1 MKTHFITFFFGC
13 VFALGLMLGGNI
25 QTRGDIPSAIMPNEI
40 PLEKIMNQRLGI
52 PNFFRKINQRST
64 NITIAYLGGSITA
77 GAGASDD
84 QKSYRGRVTSYIR
97 SKLPDFEV
105 KEINAGLGGTGSF
118 LGAFRVKRDCM
129 NAHPDLVFIEFA
141 VNDAGETEK
150 QCVAYLEGIV
160 RQIWTSNPE
169 CDIVLIY
176 TATENW
182 FNIYNKAG
190 DLPASVKAH
199 EKVADYYGIPSINV
213 GIAAEMMVENKKWE
227 TKDFSLDG
235 VHPTDAGYAL
245 YADMIVRS
253 GETALSQWKADSPEV
268 QRVPLPSP
276 ISMLPLEPG
285 NLIPVS
291 KAIADKNWNLVSKS
305 PTGYFSSV
313 LESDVPGAELT
324 LNFTGSYLGFF
335 DDLGPDCGT
344 IEYSIDSGNW
354 ITLQNFDQWAKNFYR
369 PHCRKLAENLSP
381 VREHTLRLR
390 IADAQPQESKGRFFR
405 PGYFL
410 VASSEPASVDPEII
424 AKTCP
429 LFPKD
434 GIPEGWKVT
443 AWNDVSLSGPEG
455 VEWVVEDGVLHGGT
469 PRGTW
474 LISEKAYGDF
484 YIEFEFLL
492 PPRGNSGFG
501 IHFPGLGDPAF
512 EGMEIQMCD
521 PRYYTDYGY
530 TYEPHEL
537 AGSVYKAITPRVY
550 MYRPE
555 QWNKYQI
562 TCVGNRILIVL
573 NGKTVVNADLANEKK
588 QLQRGLP
595 LSERPRTGHLGF
607 QELSRGEGQVMIR
620 NIKIFEFES

>member
-1 MKTHFITFFFGC
+1 MRFTTFFPSC
-13 VFALGLMLGGNI
+13 VLAFVLMVGGSV
-25 QTRGDIPSAIMPNEI
+25 QTMGESPSAIEPDDI
-40 PLEKIMNQRLGI
+40 PVEKIMCQRLGV

-64 NITIAYLGGSITA
+64 NVTIAYLGGSITA
-77 GAGASDD
+77 GAGASND
-84 QKSYRGRVTSYIR
+84 QMSYRGRVTSYIR
-97 SKLPDFEV
+97 SKLPDSEV
-105 KEINAGLGGTGSF
+105 REINAGLGGTGSF

-129 NAHPDLVFIEFA
+129 NAKPDLVFIEFA

-182 FNIYNKAG
+182 FNVYKAG
-190 DLPASVKAH
+190 DKPGSVKAH
-199 EKVADYYGIPSINV
+199 EKVADYYGIPIINV
-213 GIAAEMMVENKKWE
+213 GIAASMMVESKKWDS
-227 TKDFSLDG
+227 KDFSQDG

-245 YADMIVRS
+245 YADMIVKS
-253 GETALSQWKADSPEV
+253 GEAALSQWKPDSPTH
-268 QRVPLPSP
+268 QRAPLPGP
-276 ISMLPLEPG
+276 ISMLPIEPG
-285 NLIPVS
+285 NLIPAS
-291 KAIADKNWNLVSKS
+291 KAIADKNWKLAPKS
-305 PTGYFSSV
+305 PTGYFSNV
-313 LESDVPGAELT
+313 LESDVPGAELIFH
-324 LNFTGSYLGFF
+324 FTGPYLGFF

-344 IEYSIDSGNW
+344 IEYSIDGGDW

-390 IADAQPQESKGRFFR
+390 IAKAQPQESKGKFFR

-410 VASSEPASVDPEII
+410 VASPEPGSVDPEII
-424 AKTCP
+424 AKTHP
-429 LFPKD
+429 LFPKN
-434 GIPEGWKVT
+434 GVPEGWKVT
-443 AWNDVSLSGPEG
+443 AWNDVSVSGSEG
-455 VEWVVEDGVLHGGT
+455 VEWVIEDGVLHGSK

-474 LISEKAYGDF
+474 LVSEKEYGDF

-501 IHFPGLGDPAF
+501 IHFPSQGDPAF

-537 AGSVYKAITPRVY
+537 AGSVYKVITPRVN
-550 MYRPE
+550 MYRPG

-562 TCVGNRILIVL
+562 TCVGDKILIVL
-573 NGKTVVNADLANEKK
+573 NGETVVNADLANENK
-588 QLQRGLP
+588 QLERGLP

-607 QELSRGEGQVMIR
+607 QELSMGDGHVMIR
-620 NIKIFEFES
+620 NIKIFEFEP